1 MNTLTLLTELKEY
14 TKTKDERII
23 VYLIETLDR
32 EYRDAELKKSGKGS
46 IVQLTRRF
54 EKILSKAS
62 EKFSKCYNQTINGEK
77 MQILCFDGYY
87 IIALKEKYKTNAPEF
102 SEEENRHINF
112 NNFLKIPDTCIKK
125 DFDLPACKIK
135 LSELKAESKKD
146 KSSKD
151 KTGTKYIYN
160 IGETYY
166 NLEWLVECAQC
177 LGGDITFY
185 QGAHCLSP
193 SYMVSN
199 MGMAVIMPINK
210 K

>member
-14 TKTKDERII
+14 AKTKDERII
-23 VYLIETLDR
+23 EYLIETLDR
-32 EYRDAELKKSGKGS
+32 EYRDAELKKQGKGS
-46 IVQLTRRF
+46 TVQLTRRF

-62 EKFSKCYNQTINGEK
+62 EKFSKCYNQTIDGEK

-102 SEEENRHINF
+102 LEAENSQIDF
-112 NNFLKIPDTCIKK
+112 NRFLKIPDTCIKK

-146 KSSKD
+146 KSS
-151 KTGTKYIYN
+151 TKYIYN

-185 QGAHCLSP
+185 QGAHRLSP

-199 MGMAVIMPINK
+199 TGMALIMPINK